1 MILPIVQFG
10 DPILRKRCQRVK
22 SVTEEVEVLVENMLE
37 TMHDAQGV
45 GLAAPQ
51 VGIDVRLA
59 VVDVSHDPECVSL
72 LRVNGEEAQLED
84 IMPLVF
90 INPDFELSGEKERME
105 EGCLSIREIR
115 TEVKRPSVVSG
126 KFGQLD
132 GTEIELE
139 TDGLLARVIQHETDH
154 LDGVLFFDRMT
165 SFESLTFLE
174 EYSRYW
180 SKNAEDQ

>member
-1 MILPIVQFG
+1 MILPIVQYG

-22 SVTEEVEVLVENMLE
+22 AVTEEFEVLVKNMLE
-37 TMHDAQGV
+37 TMHDAQGG

-139 TDGLLARVIQHETDH
+139 ADGLLARVIQHETDH
-154 LDGVLFFDRMT
+154 LNGVLFVDRVST
-165 SFESLTFLE
+165 AAKITLRGKLKRLKDV
-174 EYSRYW
+174 Y
-180 SKNAEDQ
+180 

>member
-51 VGIDVRLA
+51 VGIDVRLV

-154 LDGVLFFDRMT
+154 LNGVLFVDRVSPAAKIT
-165 SFESLTFLE
+165 LRGKLKRLKEA
-174 EYSRYW
+174 Y
-180 SKNAEDQ
+180 